1 MTNDLPTWSALGV
14 AALLAAYALAQLR
27 PGKKR
32 PAPQQEEERTLAEV
46 SRLWTGEVPE
56 VDFKEIARIWRTT
69 PEARAEPKPPPVVRH
84 PEVQAFHARWLA
96 HPVVREGKR
105 EIIEALLV
113 LLDREGDC
121 PSVAKKNAAE
131 AEKRLDPNVFDRLAG
146 IPLWRH
152 SLEVATR
159 LAASVN
165 QAMLIPDALIAG
177 LGHDL
182 GKIPAYQDSL
192 YLTGDHPVISL
203 IVLNKIPGYE
213 AMANRDEVSLAIRQ
227 HHLLHPESALGRAL
241 KDADHQVRLAEISSV
256 TPPLAPEEPPPAAIA
271 PAPQAKPS
279 AKKPRPPLP
288 PSPIRE
294 TKSPVATSTALSNLD
309 LVQLL
314 DGLKGRINRLNK
326 NRWSVIS
333 VPEGYVLAQSDAVW
347 EEAKRLSRNAPE
359 FLAAD
364 GNEENRRHMLNSI
377 IQRLTEEQDA
387 IAAEQL
393 EDGYHTVQCLIITAS
408 GRAMKVPLVPFRA
421 EAFGAVPSAL
431 EAIKPAPLLKMVH
444 KVKLKGGESG
454 E

>member
-1 MTNDLPTWSALGV
+1 MPNDLPTWSAVGV
-14 AALLAAYALAQLR
+14 AALLAAYALAQFR

-32 PAPQQEEERTLAEV
+32 PAPQREEERTLAEV

-69 PEARAEPKPPPVVRH
+69 PEARAEPKPPPVFRH

-96 HPVVREGKR
+96 HPVVKEVKR

-121 PSVAKKNAAE
+121 PSVARKNAAE
-131 AEKRLDPNVFDRLAG
+131 AEKRLDPNVFDRLAA

-152 SLEVATR
+152 SLEVAER

-177 LGHDL
+177 LAHDL

-227 HHLLHPESALGRAL
+227 HHLLHPETALGRSL
-241 KDADHQVRLAEISSV
+241 KEADHQTRLSEISALTV
-256 TPPLAPEEPPPAAIA
+256 PLPAAPE
-271 PAPQAKPS
+271 APQTGEKND
-279 AKKPRPPLP
+279 RGELP
-288 PSPIRE
+288 PRPIRE
-294 TKSPVATSTALSNLD
+294 TKKPPGPPGESPILITLD
-309 LVQLL
+309 LEQLL
-314 DGLKGRINRLNK
+314 AGLKRRINRLSK

-347 EEAKRLSRNAPE
+347 EEAKRLARNAPE

-364 GNEENRRHMLNSI
+364 ANEENRRRMLDTL
-377 IQRLTEEQDA
+377 IQRLSEEQDA

-408 GRAMKVPLVPFRA
+408 GRAMKVPLIPFRA

-444 KVKLKGGESG
+444 QVKLKGSEPGE
-454 E
+454 